1 MPAKRKS
8 KKANNSLHVDAI
20 ATVDLS
26 APERL
31 AALGVSGKQINKL
44 FQNADWRRALQKG
57 ATAVDALALKHLFQ
71 LVSGDVEVIEDR
83 FPIRD
88 ENGNITGTRKIVRP
102 GPSFQ
107 ACRYW
112 LELRTAAGESSQR
125 SRSEKAGP
133 DGGGAESK
141 AMMMS
146 SILALIKPKDDPVTE
161 DAVPRAD
168 Y

>member
-1 MPAKRKS
+1 MPAKRRPR
-8 KKANNSLHVDAI
+8 KADNGLQVDAI

-31 AALGVSGKQINKL
+31 AALGTSGKQINALLKD
-44 FQNADWRRALQKG
+44 NDWRRALQKG

-71 LVSGDVEVIEDR
+71 LVSGDFEVVEDR

-88 ENGNITGTRKIVRP
+88 ESGNITGTRKITRP

-112 LELRTAAGESSQR
+112 LELRASDEGSAKSSAAMSTKGV
-125 SRSEKAGP
+125 P
-133 DGGGAESK
+133 LAESK
-141 AMMMS
+141 QQVMS
-146 SILALIKPKDDPVTE
+146 SILALINPKDDPMIKRVE
-161 DAVPRAD
+161 PEAE